1 MCAETPPFIVRRVR
15 VKVHMCRYRTA
26 MAASRYPPLQLVGA
40 LSDSRWRRRRQSRC
54 ASSAPTTLVPE
65 IRKARRHGAQDK
77 LDIRNC

>member
-1 MCAETPPFIVRRVR
+1 MRRDYTVQR
-15 VKVHMCRYRTA
+15 SAGAREGAHVHRTA

-40 LSDSRWRRRRQSRC
+40 LSDSRWRRRQSRR
-54 ASSAPTTLVPE
+54 ASSAPTTRILVPE